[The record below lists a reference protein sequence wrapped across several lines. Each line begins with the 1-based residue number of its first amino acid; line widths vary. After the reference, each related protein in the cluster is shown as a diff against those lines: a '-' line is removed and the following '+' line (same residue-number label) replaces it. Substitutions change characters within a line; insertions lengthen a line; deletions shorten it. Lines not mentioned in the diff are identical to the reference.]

1 MHAYRLELEER
12 ALDLATIRFGGCNP
26 FRIGAGSL
34 RDFDRL
40 DHIIKGKL
48 EERAQAS
55 CERTNTHS
63 RR

>member
-26 FRIGAGSL
+26 FRIGTGSL

-40 DHIIKGKL
+40 DRTIKGKL
-48 EERAQAS
+48 EEKKA
-55 CERTNTHS
+55 
-63 RR
+63 